1 MFVYNI
7 SSGGVV
13 SFCGLTIT
21 TPRDLSPETI
31 SLLMT
36 RAASRAD
43 GELTPTLAQIVETR
57 QSLDAFDDQLD
68 KLASQAFA
76 HELRLAQKAGEL

>member
-7 SSGGVV
+7 SPAGVV

-21 TPRDLSPETI
+21 TPRGLTPEMI

-57 QSLDAFDDQLD
+57 QSMSAFDHELNT
-68 KLASQAFA
+68 LASQAFA
-76 HELRLAQKAGEL
+76 NEVSLAQKAGEL